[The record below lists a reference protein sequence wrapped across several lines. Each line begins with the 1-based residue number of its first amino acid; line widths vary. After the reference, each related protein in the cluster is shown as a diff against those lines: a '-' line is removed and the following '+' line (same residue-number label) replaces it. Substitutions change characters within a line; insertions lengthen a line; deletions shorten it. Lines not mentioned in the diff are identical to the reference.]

1 MDRLDALLE
10 SNPMPTW
17 KPMARAVMVMLSL
30 FLAWAFFAQLDE
42 VSVATGEVVPIGNIK
57 VIQHLEG
64 GIIDAI
70 HVQEGD
76 VVTQGQPLL
85 QLDLGSAGLHL
96 EELQVRLDAALLSRA
111 RFMGE
116 AEGFD
121 PEFPEDVAARQPDL
135 VITERRAFEARKRQ
149 LANSIGVLKRQVEQR
164 RLEVQELEAKRKATA
179 TNLNL
184 ARDRLKMSTSLLSE
198 GLTPKM
204 EHLQLE
210 AEVESLEGELKSI
223 TASIPRANA
232 AVEEAK
238 ERIKSEISKFQ
249 REAQDEI
256 NKVEQ
261 QIARIREL
269 IVRATEQGFR
279 AEIKSPIDG
288 VVKNMRYNTIGGVVK
303 AGEPIMEIVPTGDRL
318 VIDAKLNPTD
328 RGYVEIGNDALVKI
342 STYDFVRYGGLEGKV
357 VRLAPDSST
366 DENGMPYYKVIVQT
380 DKTYL
385 GQQEGKL
392 PIMPGMQATVDI
404 HTGSKSVM
412 DYLIK
417 PVLKLRHEAF
427 RER

>member
-1 MDRLDALLE
+1 MDRLEALLE
-10 SNPMPTW
+10 TNPMPTW
-17 KPMARAVMVMLSL
+17 KPVARAVMVMLAL
-30 FLAWAFFAQLDE
+30 FLAWAVFAQLDE
-42 VSVATGEVVPIGNIK
+42 VSVATGEVVPVSNIK

-76 VVTQGQPLL
+76 VVSVGQPLL
-85 QLDLGSAGLHL
+85 QLDLAGAGLHL
-96 EELQVRLDAALLSRA
+96 EELQVRLDAELLSRA
-111 RFMGE
+111 RYLGE
-116 AEGFD
+116 AEGYD
-121 PEFPEDVAARQPDL
+121 PDFPADVAARQPDL
-135 VITERRAFEARKRQ
+135 VATERSAFEARKRQ
-149 LANSIGVLKRQVEQR
+149 LANSVGVMKRQVEQR
-164 RLEVQELEAKRKATA
+164 RLEVQELEARRKAVA
-179 TNLNL
+179 ANLEL
-184 ARDRLKMSTSLLSE
+184 ARNRFAMSKSLLEE

-210 AEVESLEGELKSI
+210 AEVENLQGELRTI
-223 TASIPRANA
+223 TSSIPRARS

-238 ERIKSEISKFQ
+238 ERIQSDISKFQ
-249 REAQDEI
+249 REARDEL

-261 QIARIREL
+261 NIARIREL
-269 IVRATEQGFR
+269 LARATEQGFR

-328 RGYVEIGNDALVKI
+328 RGYVKIGDMAVVKI

-357 VRLAPDSST
+357 IRMAPDSTT
-366 DENGMPYYKVIVQT
+366 DENGTPYYKVVVET

-385 GQQEGKL
+385 GEEGKL

-404 HTGSKSVM
+404 HTGTKSVM